1 MDRKI
6 VAKVECQSGYSSC
19 DHPNAVWWL
28 GQRHLVK
35 AIMAEW
41 RTPIEK
47 HYRLLVPENMI
58 FHAAFHMKNNSWNV
72 EKICFE
78 NIK

>member
-6 VAKVECQSGYSSC
+6 DPRVECHSGYSSC
-19 DHPNAVWWL
+19 DHPNAIFWH

-35 AIMAEW
+35 AILAEW

-47 HYRLLVPENMI
+47 HYRLLVAGNLI
-58 FHAAFHMKNNSWNV
+58 LNAFFDEKNNSWNV
-72 EKICFE
+72 EKI
-78 NIK
+78 